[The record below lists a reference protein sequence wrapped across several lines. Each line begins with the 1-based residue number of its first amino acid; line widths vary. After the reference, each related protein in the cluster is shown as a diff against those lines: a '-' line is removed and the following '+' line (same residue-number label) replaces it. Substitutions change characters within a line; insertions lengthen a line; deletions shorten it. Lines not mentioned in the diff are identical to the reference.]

1 MSATH
6 GDADRDRLVN
16 PTEGAPE
23 APEPLRLAFAR
34 GTAPGKWAR
43 RWAEAWPAEPLELVP
58 LDVSGVPAA
67 HAPHPDALL
76 ERVAPGARPPGTEG
90 TGAPRHAVR
99 LYSESVA
106 LVVAIDH
113 ELAEQQTAD
122 REALELLTLLA
133 HPDHAAAWPAPEPW
147 ADPAWAPRDAGA
159 TLELVA
165 TGLGAALLPLPL
177 ARHLANKREHAVLPV
192 VCEPALPGTEIWVS
206 WAVERDAADV
216 QRLVGIMRGRT
227 ARSERSAAPTGEAG
241 EQADPPPAA
250 EPRKRPRTEPQ
261 RGKQPQP
268 PKNSR
273 GAQLAAARAKRESQ
287 KRRGRKGSR

>member
-1 MSATH
+1 MSATR
-6 GDADRDRLVN
+6 GDADRDRLVS
-16 PTEGAPE
+16 PAEGAPE
-23 APEPLRLAFAR
+23 ASEPLRLAFAR

-43 RWAEAWPAEPLELVP
+43 RWAEAWPSLPLELVP
-58 LDVSGVPAA
+58 LALSG
-67 HAPHPDALL
+67 APDADAPRPDALL

-90 TGAPRHAVR
+90 AGASRHAVR
-99 LYSESVA
+99 LYTESVA

-159 TLELVA
+159 TLKLVA

-192 VCEPALPGTEIWVS
+192 ACDPALPGTEIWVS

-227 ARSERSAAPTGEAG
+227 ARSERSAVSAAEGDDDDPRPAP
-241 EQADPPPAA
+241 
-250 EPRKRPRTEPQ
+250 EPRKQASAPPQ